1 MKEDSCVGQVGDR
14 EMSLLLFLLSL
25 PWAPTVSG
33 GFPHH
38 TLQHSR
44 CLFGQCLSYQ
54 PRDKDTHR
62 EVQGGEQR
70 AFAKIVYVSNQLGC
84 THSGL
89 TSDSGLCMGTLL
101 PPPRNPP
108 RPPKGQR
115 FQCPLAGSPRS
126 TCCLRAW
133 SPSTRNASAAGW
145 DRCVNGSQGSGGGG
159 RKACDDPARGQTIGG
174 GAEGGWCR
182 MGLAGLQVP
191 GG

>member
-62 EVQGGEQR
+62 SEVVSKGRLQR
-70 AFAKIVYVSNQLGC
+70 SFMYQISSVARILGRLLTQVCVWELCSLLRETLLGLPRVSVSNV
-84 THSGL
+84 H
-89 TSDSGLCMGTLL
+89 LL
-101 PPPRNPP
+101 APR
-108 RPPKGQR
+108 G
-115 FQCPLAGSPRS
+115 A
-126 TCCLRAW
+126 
-133 SPSTRNASAAGW
+133 
-145 DRCVNGSQGSGGGG
+145 
-159 RKACDDPARGQTIGG
+159 PA
-174 GAEGGWCR
+174 
-182 MGLAGLQVP
+182 V
-191 GG
+191 